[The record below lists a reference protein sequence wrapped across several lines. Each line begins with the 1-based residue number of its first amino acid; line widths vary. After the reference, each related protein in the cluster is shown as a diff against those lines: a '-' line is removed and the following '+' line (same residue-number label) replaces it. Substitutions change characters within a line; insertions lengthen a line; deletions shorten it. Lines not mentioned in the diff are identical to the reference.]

1 MMTLATLIKMHLNFV
16 HQFKSGA
23 YSIDYNVEIRSSSSD
38 CLWLEF

>member
-1 MMTLATLIKMHLNFV
+1 MMTLATLMMHLNFI